1 MIIINLLVPVFKDF
15 MIMMNFKFVSLAIIL
30 VKNVNKEVNL
40 INALNVLILN
50 FFLEKIEVF

>member
-1 MIIINLLVPVFKDF
+1 